1 MTKLSIIMP
10 VYNERET
17 VRAVI
22 DTVLNAPLTLA
33 KELIVVDDGSTD
45 GTREVLRSLDSAS
58 VKVVLQES
66 NQGKGAAIRRG
77 LPEATGDIVIIQD
90 ADTEYDPRDYQKL
103 VDPIVSGEAKV
114 VYGSRQLGDNKFSYR
129 RFYFGGL
136 FLSWLTNLLYG
147 SDITDE
153 PTCYKVF
160 RKDVIDSIK
169 LRCKRFEFCPEVTA
183 KVLKKGIKIVERPI
197 AYYPRS
203 ISEGKKIRWMD
214 GVEAIFALFRYR
226 FFN

>member
-1 MTKLSIIMP
+1 MKKLSIIMP
-10 VYNERET
+10 VYNERDT

-22 DTVLNAPLTLA
+22 QRVLSAPLSLE

-45 GTREVLRSLDSAS
+45 GTREVLRSLDDRS
-58 VKVVLQES
+58 VKVVMQER
-66 NQGKGAAIRRG
+66 NQGKGSAIRRG

-90 ADTEYDPRDYQKL
+90 ADTEYDPNDYQKL

-114 VYGSRQLGDNKFSYR
+114 VYGSRQLGDNVFSYR
-129 RFYFGGL
+129 RFYYGGL

-160 RKDVIDSIK
+160 RKDVIDSIDLK
-169 LRCKRFEFCPEVTA
+169 CKRFEFCPEITA
-183 KVLKKGIKIVERPI
+183 KVLKRGIKIEERPI
-197 AYYPRS
+197 SYRPRS
-203 ISEGKKIRWMD
+203 ISEGKKIRWSD
-214 GVEAIFALFRYR
+214 GIEAVLTLVKYR
-226 FFN
+226 FFK

>member
-10 VYNERET
+10 VYNEKNT
-17 VRAVI
+17 VRDVI
-22 DTVLNAPLTLA
+22 DMVLAAPLTME

-45 GTREVLRSLDSAS
+45 GTTGVLKSLDIAT
-58 VKVVLQES
+58 VKVVLQGS

-77 LPEATGDIVIIQD
+77 LLEATGDIVIIQD

-103 VDPIVSGEAKV
+103 VDPILAGEAVV

-136 FLSWLTNLLYG
+136 FLSWLTNLLFR
-147 SDITDE
+147 SKVTDE

-160 RKDVIDSIK
+160 RKDVLDSIELK
-169 LRCKRFEFCPEVTA
+169 CRRFEFCPEVTA
-183 KVLKKGIKIVERPI
+183 KVLKKGIEIVERPI

-203 ISEGKKIRWMD
+203 ISEGKKIRWID
-214 GVEAIFALFRYR
+214 GVEAIWTLLRYR
-226 FFN
+226 FLS

>member
-1 MTKLSIIMP
+1 MKKLSIIMP
-10 VYNERET
+10 VYNERDT
-17 VRAVI
+17 VESVI
-22 DTVLNAPLTLA
+22 DMVLGAPLTLE

-45 GTREVLRSLDSAS
+45 GTRDVLRGLKKSGM
-58 VKVVLQES
+58 KVVLQDR

-90 ADTEYDPRDYQKL
+90 ADTEYDPKDYQKL
-103 VDPIVSGEAKV
+103 VDPILSGEASV
-114 VYGSRQLGDNKFSYR
+114 VYGSRQLGDNTFSYR
-129 RFYFGGL
+129 SFYFGGL

-147 SDITDE
+147 SKITDE

-160 RKDVIDSIK
+160 RKDVIDSIELK
-169 LRCKRFEFCPEVTA
+169 CKRFEFCPEVTA
-183 KVLKKGIKIVERPI
+183 KVLRKGIRIVERPI

-203 ISEGKKIRWMD
+203 IAEGKKIRWQD
-214 GVEAIFALFRYR
+214 GVEAILTLIRYR